1 MSFQGGEVTEADWQ
15 RFCDEKVTPVF
26 PDGYTSL
33 GATGYWKGHADG
45 TVRENTRVLVI
56 VAPADATDKVLS
68 LAREYREQFHQEA
81 VLVVT
86 SAGDAIFVEG
96 DDQ

>member
-1 MSFQGGEVTEADWQ
+1 MNYPPQIRSRSVVSINSFNPE
-15 RFCDEKVTPVF
+15 
-26 PDGYTSL
+26 
-33 GATGYWKGHADG
+33 
-45 TVRENTRVLVI
+45 VI

-68 LAREYREQFHQEA
+68 LAREYRERFHQEA